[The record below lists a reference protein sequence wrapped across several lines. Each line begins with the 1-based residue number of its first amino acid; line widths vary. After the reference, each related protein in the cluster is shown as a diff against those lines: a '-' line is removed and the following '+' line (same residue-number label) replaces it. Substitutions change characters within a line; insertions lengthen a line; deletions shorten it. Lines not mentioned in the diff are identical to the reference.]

1 MNAMIKLAG
10 VVLLGLMTNGA
21 AVPCAGLIAQQGA
34 VVSGQQ
40 PSPEIPM
47 AAASTVLLKE
57 GTEVKL
63 ALAQRVTGK
72 AAVVGEPIELVL
84 AEDLRVGDAVVAR
97 KGTRVL
103 GTIIE
108 GRKSEKENRQPRS
121 LRIRVDF
128 IKARDARIMLRGEKA
143 GVGKR
148 NKKAMA
154 AGAAAFGLSGLLLT
168 MGKKYQIP
176 VGTPVTA
183 YVDEDITLTPLE

>member
-1 MNAMIKLAG
+1 MIKLAG
-10 VVLLGLMTNGA
+10 VVLLGLMINGA

-34 VVSGQQ
+34 VVSEQQ
-40 PSPEIPM
+40 PSPEIRM
-47 AAASTVLLKE
+47 AAASTVLLTE

-84 AEDLRVGDAVVAR
+84 AEDLRVGDAVVVR

-108 GRKSEKENRQPRS
+108 GRKSEKENRRPKS

-128 IKARDARIMLRGEKA
+128 IKAGDARIMLRGEKA

-148 NKKAMA
+148 SKKAMA

-183 YVDEDITLTPLE
+183 YVDEDINLTPLE

>member
-1 MNAMIKLAG
+1 MNKLAG
-10 VVLLGLMTNGA
+10 VALLGLMITGT
-21 AVPCAGLIAQQGA
+21 AVPRAGLTAQQDA
-34 VVSGQQ
+34 VVSGQ
-40 PSPEIPM
+40 PSAREVRVSAP
-47 AAASTVLLKE
+47 STVLLKE

-72 AAVVGEPIELVL
+72 AAVVGEPIELLL
-84 AEDLRVGDAVVAR
+84 AEDLRVGDAVVVR

-108 GRKSEKENRQPRS
+108 GRKSEKQRGRIKH

-128 IKARDARIMLRGEKA
+128 IKAGDARIMLRGEKA
-143 GVGKR
+143 GIGKR
-148 NKKAMA
+148 NTKAMV
-154 AGAAAFGLSGLLLT
+154 AGAAAFGIYGLMLT

-183 YVDEDITLTPLE
+183 YVDEDINLPPME